1 MYLNYLQD
9 SSSETMTRIVLDNAF
24 RGLSERG
31 LLDIVIGS
39 RVSTAAAATP
49 ATATASRLAT
59 QVSSNA
65 EICKR
70 YIRDQS
76 GHFAS
81 GGPHGYTA
89 SSAIALCRRLKLSF
103 A

>member
-39 RVSTAAAATP
+39 RVST